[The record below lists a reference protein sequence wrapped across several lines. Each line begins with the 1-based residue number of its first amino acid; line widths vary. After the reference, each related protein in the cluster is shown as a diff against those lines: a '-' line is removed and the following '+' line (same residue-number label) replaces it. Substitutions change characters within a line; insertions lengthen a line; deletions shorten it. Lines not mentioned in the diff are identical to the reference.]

1 MLSINS
7 RRVFYAEIHFYK
19 RLIFL
24 SIAIKPRDTYLVS
37 NLAWQSIF
45 MRLMVRF
52 DQLCHHSMEKVFI
65 NDNRLMKYMIYKK
78 HDVKNC
84 KREIEKI
91 LRKLRIVEIGIK
103 LLKWFIWNESSATK
117 SSPQTSFLSKW
128 WSLPKL
134 TSQMNR

>member
-1 MLSINS
+1 MLFINN
-7 RRVFYAEIHFYK
+7 RRVLFAEIHFYK
-19 RLIFL
+19 HLIFQ
-24 SIAIKPRDTYLVS
+24 SIAIKPRDTNLIS

-91 LRKLRIVEIGIK
+91 FRKLRIVKIRIK

-117 SSPQTSFLSKW
+117 SSPQTSISSKW
-128 WSLPKL
+128 WCLPKL